1 MIWGEGPGH
10 ALIEIIV
17 NFHIVISH
25 PLISVPVVMWGGATT
40 SAKLGVGELFTF
52 MVYPH
57 FPKRILSTIY
67 KFVGQALKVWGF
79 KEKITLKMPSSALAE
94 EKEETVAGQPAPPN
108 PGLQEVVGSPIPVMG
123 PLHR

>member
-1 MIWGEGPGH
+1 
-10 ALIEIIV
+10 
-17 NFHIVISH
+17 
-25 PLISVPVVMWGGATT
+25 MWGGATT

-79 KEKITLKMPSSALAE
+79 KEKKTLKMPSSTLAE

-108 PGLQEVVGSPIPVMG
+108 PGLQEVVGSPHYCYG
-123 PLHR
+123 PAP